1 MMKREEFKKL
11 HRWINSEV
19 WRGDPEALEALS
31 HIKGIGDYKSKKK
44 SGGRNHYFEKPE
56 QYKK

>member
-1 MMKREEFKKL
+1 MMKREEFKKP

-31 HIKGIGDYKSKKK
+31 HIKSIGNYRSKKE
-44 SGGRNHYFEKPE
+44 SGEYGRRK
-56 QYKK
+56 